1 MRQVHALLASLFAN
15 KTLFVLPLV
24 ISLKA
29 LSLHPQLIDSAQLDV
44 SVLLVFV
51 TFQTS
56 GRHNKAAIWTGC

>member
-1 MRQVHALLASLFAN
+1 MRQVHALLAPLFAN
-15 KTLFVLPLV
+15 ETLFVLPFV

-29 LSLHPQLIDSAQLDV
+29 LSLHPQLIDSAQLGV

-51 TFQTS
+51 TFQTF